1 MAINGVKDMSLSPS
15 EQIGFEM
22 TLLRMLAFH
31 SELNNTPPTEKKTLK
46 ITPRPQPS
54 STKETP
60 KTPIQV
66 EQPKAEEVTKP
77 AQNTQLTL
85 ANQQEWEALI
95 LSISF
100 VGGAKMLIKNT
111 VFDSLANNTLTL
123 TLDTQFANLLSE
135 HVQKSILES
144 LRATYTELTL
154 VVNLDKPAEQ
164 TLAQKE
170 TQANNQYLA
179 TIQQEFLSDEIV
191 QKLEKTFNA
200 RVDVNSIREITKH

>member
-1 MAINGVKDMSLSPS
+1 M
-15 EQIGFEM
+15 
-22 TLLRMLAFH
+22 
-31 SELNNTPPTEKKTLK
+31 
-46 ITPRPQPS
+46 
-54 STKETP
+54 
-60 KTPIQV
+60 
-66 EQPKAEEVTKP
+66 
-77 AQNTQLTL
+77 
-85 ANQQEWEALI
+85 EALI

-111 VFDSLANNTLTL
+111 VFDSLINNTLTL

-144 LRATYTELTL
+144 LRVIYTELTL
-154 VVNLDKPAEQ
+154 VVNLDKSAKQ

-170 TQANNQYLA
+170 TQAKNQYLA

>member
-1 MAINGVKDMSLSPS
+1 
-15 EQIGFEM
+15 
-22 TLLRMLAFH
+22 
-31 SELNNTPPTEKKTLK
+31 
-46 ITPRPQPS
+46 
-54 STKETP
+54 
-60 KTPIQV
+60 
-66 EQPKAEEVTKP
+66 
-77 AQNTQLTL
+77 
-85 ANQQEWEALI
+85 
-95 LSISF
+95 
-100 VGGAKMLIKNT
+100 MLIKNT